1 MRFPPQHIVCGILLS
16 CMTMVNAASATPSDS
31 AAMHINLNAVTVS
44 DKPWQVMLQEVT
56 SRFQSRPSKEGDIDY
71 YGRAQYFQ
79 ILRFQDEPIQLRRD
93 YGWFWTRGFLHQI
106 QEKGIDKYSRYGR
119 NYGLDFIPVYAAHSL
134 PYDGTTGEPMAK
146 TRSGFAYNVYNEPL
160 FQIIHECYLFAP
172 CFCDL
177 GYYQFDLLRA
187 DEKQFTIS
195 FRTNPDFFPHKIP
208 WRCSGTLVIDH
219 TIGMLKS
226 ICFDEIFSHESGMSP
241 WKDAVPPSGKEDILF
256 TLSVTV
262 SPLGFIRQ
270 AYMQTTWL
278 QPLLRK
284 YHWASYVYSPP
295 RPDIFKDGSYSMQE
309 WWEADSL
316 CRVSDVM
323 SEKKFKRLLHKEM
336 NGFNWAQYQRI
347 AGIFDAT
354 VFSRLP
360 APEDFLKSEVS
371 MNKRMNIEDQYTHPD
386 HPIHTGMVVKHRT
399 EWYIPESSVKILTSL
414 FFKEAI

>member
-1 MRFPPQHIVCGILLS
+1 MMVKNIVCGILFS
-16 CMTMVNAASATPSDS
+16 CIVSVNATSATPSDS

-44 DKPWQVMLQEVT
+44 DKPWQVALKEVT
-56 SRFQSRPSKEGDIDY
+56 QWFQSRPSKEGDIDY
-71 YGRAQYFQ
+71 FGRAQYFQ
-79 ILRFQDEPIQLRRD
+79 ILRFRNEPIQLRRD

-106 QEKGIDKYSRYGR
+106 QEKRIDKYSRYGR
-119 NYGLDFIPVYAAHSL
+119 NYGLEFIPVYAAHSL

-146 TRSGFAYNVYNEPL
+146 TRSGFAYNAYKEPL
-160 FQIIHECYLFAP
+160 FQIINMCYLFAP

-195 FRTNPDFFPHKIP
+195 FRTNPDCFPHKIP
-208 WRCSGTLVIDH
+208 WRCSGSLVIDH
-219 TIGMLKS
+219 SIGRLES
-226 ICFDEIFSHESGMSP
+226 VCFDELFSFASGMSP

-256 TLSVTV
+256 SLSVVV

-278 QPLLRK
+278 QPLHRK
-284 YHWASYVYSPP
+284 YHWASYVHSPP
-295 RPDIFKDGSYSMQE
+295 RPDIFKNGSYSMQE

-323 SEKKFKRLLHKEM
+323 SENKFKRLLHKEM
-336 NGFNWAQYQRI
+336 NGFNWTQSQRI

-386 HPIHTGMVVKHRT
+386 HPIHTGRVVKHRT
-399 EWYIPESSVKILTSL
+399 EWYIPESSVKILTPL